1 MDYNKTAI
9 FSDLDGTLFNKQ
21 GKISPENMAAIEK
34 YMDAGGLFALSTG
47 RAPRNAQRILT
58 GLRTNA
64 PSIMFNGAS
73 YFNLTAGEGGLIASI
88 DMKAAEE
95 FLLRCMRELPESDLQ
110 IYTEEEIFYLT
121 SLETADQ
128 AFLAA
133 HQPCRRITM
142 EEALEHRWVKCLVL
156 GCLEDMD
163 NCEEMLKEY
172 RDSMDYVRAACDITP
187 DEYIEL
193 LPHGANKGTAL
204 AALRREPA
212 FTGRTIIAAGDYRND
227 RELLQEADIAVAPVS
242 GLDEIKAMADYIGP
256 DNDNHLI
263 KYIIDE
269 LIPTL

>member
-21 GKISPENMAAIEK
+21 GKISPENIAAIEK
-34 YMDAGGLFALSTG
+34 YMAAGGLFALSTG

-88 DMKAAEE
+88 DMNAAKE
-95 FLLRCMRELPESDLQ
+95 FLELCMQELPDSDLQ

-142 EEALEHRWVKCLVL
+142 DEALGHRWVKCLVL

-163 NCEEMLKEY
+163 KCEAMLADY

-204 AALRREPA
+204 AALRKEPA
-212 FTGRTIIAAGDYRND
+212 FGGRTIIAAGDYRND
-227 RELLQEADIAVAPVS
+227 RELLAEADIAVAPIS
-242 GLDEIKAMADYIGP
+242 GLEEIKEMADYIGP
-256 DNDNHLI
+256 DNDNHLM

-269 LIPTL
+269 LIPSL